1 MMDIQ
6 IRRLNRAGM
15 REMSEFHRRIYRDNS
30 TEDPPMHLLD
40 DEEFSS
46 SFVPPVPSSLVVDS
60 SRKFDT
66 QLEVGEYFCSVLN
79 TNEILNSV
87 LYDKGIGSWLA
98 LLYFESIC
106 ARKSDGTWIANEESR
121 YIPSDHHRRFYLH
134 HIFSPIVI
142 FAAHRERSK
151 LLLNGPSHQISEFTN
166 KLSLHPEVML
176 NPEMMKVLFQ
186 LYWDDETD
194 SPKSGATTNPRE
206 PGERIADGS
215 LRRFVGPSS
224 FVFQHEP
231 TWDFWEMDAKTILD
245 MLPAEFEKWRE

>member
-6 IRRLNRAGM
+6 IRRLNRAGI

-60 SRKFDT
+60 SRRFDT

-106 ARKSDGTWIANEESR
+106 ARMAQGC
-121 YIPSDHHRRFYLH
+121 
-134 HIFSPIVI
+134 
-142 FAAHRERSK
+142 
-151 LLLNGPSHQISEFTN
+151 LL
-166 KLSLHPEVML
+166 
-176 NPEMMKVLFQ
+176 
-186 LYWDDETD
+186 
-194 SPKSGATTNPRE
+194 
-206 PGERIADGS
+206 
-215 LRRFVGPSS
+215 
-224 FVFQHEP
+224 
-231 TWDFWEMDAKTILD
+231 
-245 MLPAEFEKWRE
+245 